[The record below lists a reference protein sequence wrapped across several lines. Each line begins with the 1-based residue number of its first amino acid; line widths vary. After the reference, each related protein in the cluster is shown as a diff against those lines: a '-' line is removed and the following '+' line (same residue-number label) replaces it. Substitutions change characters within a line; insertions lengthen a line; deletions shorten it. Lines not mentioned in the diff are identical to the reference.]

1 MTPQER
7 KTWIGMM
14 GARGAWWNLRR
25 EAILE
30 PDWECVDTHFH
41 LWEEQ
46 LFPDPQEGTLSLR
59 TSRYLLDEFLEDAC
73 AGHKVTQAVYVE
85 CGSEYRTEGPSNLRV
100 VGETEFAA
108 RLARQQ
114 AGKSPQIGAIVAH
127 ADLCDPDL
135 ETVLDAH
142 REAGGDLFRGVR
154 QSGARLEDP
163 AARLIAGAAP
173 PGLYADPA
181 FQRGLALLG
190 DLGLVFDSF
199 QFHFQLDDLE
209 ALARSGIGKLTL
221 IDLDDVCVS
230 NVNRQLH
237 ALDGTIGQPKVDV
250 LAERCR
256 LIAPEIE
263 IIADTAFVTPTNLAE
278 RIPEDADHVVDA
290 IDSVIAKAALIAW
303 CKRRKIPITVTGA
316 AGGQTDPTRIQVADL
331 TRTEH
336 DPLLSKVRSRLR
348 RDYGFSR
355 NPKRRFS
362 VECVY
367 SDEQLIYPSADG
379 EVCLQKPGSNEATRL
394 DCASGFG
401 AATFLT
407 GTFGFVA
414 ASKVLERL
422 AKKANQPTVTQAIQ
436 EENE

>member
-1 MTPQER
+1 M
-7 KTWIGMM
+7 
-14 GARGAWWNLRR
+14 
-25 EAILE
+25 
-30 PDWECVDTHFH
+30 
-41 LWEEQ
+41 
-46 LFPDPQEGTLSLR
+46 
-59 TSRYLLDEFLEDAC
+59 
-73 AGHKVTQAVYVE
+73 
-85 CGSEYRTEGPSNLRV
+85 SESISMPAAEPSNEPIPVSGDYDFRFGGIRRLYGQRAANAFRHAHVVV
-100 VGETEFAA
+100 VGV
-108 RLARQQ
+108 
-114 AGKSPQIGAIVAH
+114 GGVGSW
-127 ADLCDPDL
+127 
-135 ETVLDAH
+135 TV
-142 REAGGDLFRGVR
+142 
-154 QSGARLEDP
+154 
-163 AARLIAGAAP
+163 
-173 PGLYADPA
+173 
-181 FQRGLALLG
+181 
-190 DLGLVFDSF
+190 
-199 QFHFQLDDLE
+199 E

-263 IIADTAFVTPTNLAE
+263 IVADTAFVTPTNLAE
-278 RIPEDADHVVDA
+278 RIPDDADHVVDA

-367 SDEQLIYPSADG
+367 SDEQLIYPSGDG
-379 EVCLQKPGSNEATRL
+379 EVCLQKPGSGDATRL

-422 AKKANQPTVTQAIQ
+422 AKKANQLAATNAPQ
-436 EENE
+436 EENQ

>member
-1 MTPQER
+1 MSSDYDFR
-7 KTWIGMM
+7 FGGI
-14 GARGAWWNLRR
+14 RR
-25 EAILE
+25 LYGQRAAEAFRHAH
-30 PDWECVDTHFH
+30 V
-41 LWEEQ
+41 
-46 LFPDPQEGTLSLR
+46 
-59 TSRYLLDEFLEDAC
+59 
-73 AGHKVTQAVYVE
+73 V
-85 CGSEYRTEGPSNLRV
+85 V
-100 VGETEFAA
+100 VG
-108 RLARQQ
+108 
-114 AGKSPQIGAIVAH
+114 V
-127 ADLCDPDL
+127 
-135 ETVLDAH
+135 
-142 REAGGDLFRGVR
+142 GGVGSWAV
-154 QSGARLEDP
+154 
-163 AARLIAGAAP
+163 
-173 PGLYADPA
+173 
-181 FQRGLALLG
+181 
-190 DLGLVFDSF
+190 
-199 QFHFQLDDLE
+199 E

-221 IDLDDVCVS
+221 VDLDDVCVS

-237 ALDGTIGQPKVDV
+237 ALDSTIGKPKVAV

-256 LIAPEIE
+256 LIAPELE
-263 IIADTAFVTPTNLAE
+263 VIADSAFVTPSNLAE
-278 RIPEDADHVVDA
+278 RIPDDADHVVDA

-367 SDEQLIYPSADG
+367 SDEQLVYPGSDG
-379 EVCLQKPGSNEATRL
+379 EVCLQKPGSGEATRL

-401 AATFLT
+401 AATFVT

-422 AKKANQPTVTQAIQ
+422 AKKAAKTAT
-436 EENE
+436 EKETE